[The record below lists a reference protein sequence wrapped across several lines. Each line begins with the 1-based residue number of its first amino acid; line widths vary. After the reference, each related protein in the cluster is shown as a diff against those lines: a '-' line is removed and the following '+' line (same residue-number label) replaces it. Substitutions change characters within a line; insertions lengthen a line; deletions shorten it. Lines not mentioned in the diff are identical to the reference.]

1 MKKTDRMFE
10 IKKKALSI
18 LRKNKLNDDIKKIPD
33 IFGIDEDGNFYHM
46 VLDYPGTRY
55 KQIVNIKDEDEFV
68 KYIVRETIY
77 ERDLGR
83 F

>member
-1 MKKTDRMFE
+1 MKKSERMFE

-83 F
+83 L